1 MDKNKRLLLLS
12 LVGLVVIIF
21 AGYTL
26 FQSVPKGP
34 EPQPLVAN
42 ISIINSNASN
52 INGVY
57 VINGVVKNNNPYNI
71 SVVDLNGTGYS
82 SNGTMVD
89 TGAGFTTTSPIPAGG
104 TGNFTISIYDPQKQ
118 IMTYVVQVVD
128 ASK

>member
-12 LVGLVVIIF
+12 IVGLVVIII
-21 AGYTL
+21 AGYIL
-26 FQSVPKGP
+26 FQSAPKGP

-71 SVVDLNGTGYS
+71 SVVNLNGTGYN

-89 TGAGFTTTSPIPAGG
+89 TGDGFTTTSPIPAGG
-104 TGNFTISIYDPQKQ
+104 TGNFTISIYDPQNQ
-118 IMTYVVQVVD
+118 IITYVVQVLD
-128 ASK
+128 AST